1 MKKLLLF
8 LMLIVA
14 TLSARAQVVYLTLD
28 HYGHVVQKTNND
40 GKIYFAITGKVHN
53 VRNLTLSDFCVQGSV
68 QGSYT
73 YFRTDVTANETD
85 TTFELK
91 VPMNIPIGST
101 ILIKFLSTS
110 QSYTDNGI
118 APYIKMTCGFENKL
132 VNKGVTWDDTNK
144 KFTYAFQY
152 QLKTDNVVTE
162 DGTEYSYDGQ
172 LVPQPA
178 DPTAFENKLYITPIN
193 SNTAIL
199 GADSYEGSEYNK
211 ESSSM
216 SDNETSGTETELK
229 DEDVPYDT
237 RNQTFTCSST
247 AIAGTLALKY
257 YNNRYGYYEDL
268 VKDDFRA
275 YTVNL
280 NLKND
285 AFDKTKKQIHAEVKD
300 VAGNPVKSGKLY
312 YAIGYYN
319 NGSEDDNYDNESED
333 NKKSTDASEVAF
345 YENNLEHYNRAAA
358 IKWADDLA
366 SLAEHKSDKLTPEE
380 FSDNFNEPYCYMRAD
395 DTGSKTYESTIDS
408 TGVRSLKYIDEN
420 YYKSTALTE
429 EGTADITCDLEHWKN
444 RNINYTFKAV
454 NPTDAT
460 EPLAL
465 EMDETSSLR
474 VYFWYSP
481 DGDVKNNGSLFYAYK
496 TMDDQ
501 MTFDDLDKWTMELAK
516 DTKITYGH
524 DEWGGNTNYYFV
536 TVQTK
541 KNGTATKALDDWSG
555 TNDIGTNYEYEFLYS
570 VGSDKTSPKISDMN
584 LLYTSSPES
593 SDENNATYTY
603 KIEASDLGV
612 SKLYIASAIKMNNVV
627 YPIAIYGYDA
637 PGKVDRECSTTVNY
651 TNYLGDDENG
661 QLPSEGR
668 VYDDLT
674 GLLQKEW
681 TNGPKFEEARIGK
694 VWGHGDGYHYYHVK
708 GRTTLSQTITST
720 DLDNAV
726 GSFDESNTFTL
737 QAIVRSKKGAEIQLH
752 LTHGKDDS
760 DNDVKADAMVGGLYE
775 NEKTHSTVDY
785 NGCVDTIYTVL
796 SDEDLKAM
804 GFNEYDIPYGGW
816 QKIEATVG
824 SGAATAD
831 LGITITSDKDF
842 DLADV
847 VLLLNA
853 NKNDQS
859 DQSHFL
865 TTVPAIAGDTTGEYF
880 SDDGDKLNLTSY
892 KKFSFFDRGPNINRI
907 VEMARGTVMNF
918 VKGAGSRYMPFNVVL
933 PKINSSD
940 GKIIYR
946 LFLKDG
952 EPYFWYTIDEE
963 SKTVECNYISYDR
976 EFTAGKPSTI
986 ALPFTVPT
994 DVMFDWC
1001 TNEGYKAVKG
1011 KYSWTPSSADQN
1023 WGVLYDVTDDG
1034 QVQLGQTWGY
1044 NSDGTIG
1051 GTLRTS
1057 GNSNTSFYGPIM
1069 YLKTVKNGKPFMGM
1083 KSDDN
1088 RALALCASNVTISP
1102 EPNPTNIDP
1111 NTPDPII
1118 YCHKMSYN
1126 PVSADGSNAND
1137 YGVRQNVKDYNYF
1150 VGSFK
1155 QIDDLAEVRNTDAY
1169 IDGNNGTYHFYY
1181 WSAKDGVFKKVSE
1194 ATEHKKVSCPPFR
1207 AFLAIGQKTDGS
1219 NPAKEN
1225 LGMRFVDF
1233 YGSGTTTGIKD
1244 ITTPSSRMQS
1254 AANNVYSMT
1263 GVLVRRG
1270 TSLAGLPNGLYI
1282 VNGKKVIVNHN

>member
-1 MKKLLLF
+1 
-8 LMLIVA
+8 MLIVA

-28 HYGHVVQKTNND
+28 HDGLMVQKTNEH

-53 VRNLTLSDFCVQGSV
+53 VGNLDLSNFRVQGSV

-73 YFRTDVTANETD
+73 YFYSDVTADN
-85 TTFELK
+85 TFELK

-101 ILIKFLSTS
+101 ILIKFMSKS
-110 QSYTDNGI
+110 QNDTGNGI
-118 APYIKMTCGFENKL
+118 APYVKMTCGFENKL

-144 KFTYAFQY
+144 KFTYTFQY
-152 QLKTDNVVTE
+152 QLLTDNAVTE
-162 DGTEYSYDGQ
+162 DGSAYSYNGKPSP
-172 LVPQPA
+172 LPA
-178 DPTAFENKLYITPIN
+178 DPTAFENNKLYITTIN

-199 GADSYEGSEYNK
+199 GADSYEGSEYNT
-211 ESSSM
+211 SSSM
-216 SDNETSGTETELK
+216 SDNETSGTETELTG
-229 DEDVPYDT
+229 EDVTYDT
-237 RNQTFTCSST
+237 KNQTFTCSST

-257 YNNRYGYYEDL
+257 DNGSGHYEDL

-285 AFDKTKKQIHAEVKD
+285 ASDKTKKQIHAEVKD
-300 VAGNPVKSGKLY
+300 VAGNIVKGGKLY
-312 YAIGYYN
+312 YAIGYYK
-319 NGSEDDNYDNESED
+319 NGAEDDNYDNESED
-333 NKKSTDASEVAF
+333 DKKSTDASEVAF
-345 YENNLEHYNRAAA
+345 YENNLKHYNRVAV
-358 IKWADDLA
+358 IKSADELA
-366 SLAEHKSDKLTPEE
+366 SLAAHKSDNLTADE
-380 FSDNFNEPYCYMRAD
+380 FYNNFGEPYCFMRAD
-395 DTGSKTYESTIDS
+395 DTGSKTLNSPIDS
-408 TGVRSLKYIDEN
+408 TGVRSLKYIDES
-420 YYKSTALTE
+420 YYQSTELTE
-429 EGTADITCDLEHWKN
+429 EGTADITCDLEHWTN
-444 RNINYTFKAV
+444 RKINYTFKAV
-454 NPTDAT
+454 NPTEGAT
-460 EPLAL
+460 EPLGL
-465 EMDETSSLR
+465 TIDETSSLR

-481 DGDVKNNGSLFYAYK
+481 DGNVKNNGSLFYAYK

-501 MTFDDLDKWTMELAK
+501 MTFDNLDKWTMELAK

-524 DEWGGNTNYYFV
+524 DENIENINYYFG

-541 KNGTATKALDDWSG
+541 KNGEPTAAPNEWSG
-555 TNDIGTNYEYEFLYS
+555 TTDNGTSYEYEFFYS
-570 VGSDKTSPKISDMN
+570 VGSDKTSPKISSDMN
-584 LLYTSSPES
+584 PLTSILEKEA
-593 SDENNATYTY
+593 DDTYTF
-603 KIEASDLGV
+603 KIDASNIGV
-612 SKLYIASAIKMNNVV
+612 SKLYIASAIKVNDVV
-627 YPIAIYGYDA
+627 YPIAINGYNA

-651 TNYLGDDENG
+651 TNYLGDTENG
-661 QLPSEGR
+661 ELPSEGR

-674 GLLQKEW
+674 GLLNKEW
-681 TNGPKFEEARIGK
+681 KNGPKFEEAREGL
-694 VWGHGDGYHYYHVK
+694 VWTSNDKCHYYHVN
-708 GRTTLSQTITST
+708 GGTTLKQTINST

-726 GSFDESNTFTL
+726 GSFESSNTFTL
-737 QAIVRSKKGAEIQLH
+737 QAIVRSKKDAKIQLH
-752 LTHGKDDS
+752 LTHGTDDDNKD
-760 DNDVKADAMVGGLYE
+760 VEAHATVLGLYE
-775 NEKTHSTVDY
+775 NDQTHSTIDH
-785 NGCVDTIYTVL
+785 NGCVDAIYTVL
-796 SDEDLKAM
+796 SDKELMDM
-804 GFNEYDIPYGGW
+804 GFDEYDIPRGGW

-824 SGAATAD
+824 SGAESAD
-831 LGITITSDKDF
+831 LGISITSDEDF

-933 PKINSSD
+933 PKINSLD
-940 GKIIYR
+940 GKMIYR

-1001 TNEGYKAVKG
+1001 TTGEYKAVKG

-1023 WGVLYDVTDDG
+1023 WGVLYNVTDDG

-1057 GNSNTSFYGPIM
+1057 GNSSTSFYGPIM
-1069 YLKTVKNGKPFMGM
+1069 YLKTVKDGKPFMGM

-1088 RALALCASNVTISP
+1088 RALALCASNVTI
-1102 EPNPTNIDP
+1102 
-1111 NTPDPII
+1111 TPDPRPTNLFEDFDPIV

-1126 PVSADGSNAND
+1126 PVSADGSGADD
-1137 YGVRQNVKDYNYF
+1137 YGVRQNENDYNFF

-1155 QIDDLAEVRNTDAY
+1155 RIDDLANVRNTESFADMK
-1169 IDGNNGTYHFYY
+1169 GNDRTYHFYY
-1181 WSAKDGVFKKVSE
+1181 WSAKDNKFKKVNE
-1194 ATEHKKVSCPPFR
+1194 ATDHPKKVSCPPFR
-1207 AFLAIGQKTDGS
+1207 AFLAIGQKTDDS
-1219 NPAKEN
+1219 SSAKES

-1244 ITTPSSRMQS
+1244 ITTPSARMQS